1 MLVMKKHAILSAILL
16 AASCTVIGQ
25 VSIKKDVNK
34 AAIPSK
40 AQQIEAQNAS
50 KTQAASQQPANTAPG
65 NKVVAQPG
73 GLRIGEKINTTPV
86 YDFSNVKICVDRG
99 TGQQLPPRQEPNY

>member
-25 VSIKKDVNK
+25 VSIKKDINK

-40 AQQIEAQNAS
+40 AQQIETQSTNKA
-50 KTQAASQQPANTAPG
+50 QAASQQPANTTPVSKIA
-65 NKVVAQPG
+65 AQPG
-73 GLRIGEKINTTPV
+73 GVIIGEKINTAPT
-86 YDFSNVKICVDRG
+86 YDFSGVKICVDRG
-99 TGQQLPPRQEPNY
+99 SGQQ